1 MAARSADIEGE
12 WYMLCEE
19 EELDGSLEQLWT
31 LSDGSVFCEGAQI
44 ARYTAARGKLQIHY
58 VDDPQIETI
67 FSLNSRIEGHM
78 PGNTHQPMLNLSS
91 YCTLLR
97 ADHALSA

>member
-1 MAARSADIEGE
+1 MPPHNRRPPKRV
-12 WYMLCEE
+12 
-19 EELDGSLEQLWT
+19 T
-31 LSDGSVFCEGAQI
+31 LRPIRRKSRP
-44 ARYTAARGKLQIHY
+44 RYTAARGKLQIHY
-58 VDDPQIETI
+58 VDDPQIETN